1 MYSISFSFLRKA
13 PARFYKLTGAL
24 FTKLF
29 TMLFTKLFTKQ
40 FLYAATCLYL
50 SDEITLIMKE
60 YGSILSF
67 FSIAKI

>member
-29 TMLFTKLFTKQ
+29 IKLFTKQ

-60 YGSILSF
+60 
-67 FSIAKI
+67 

>member
-1 MYSISFSFLRKA
+1 M
-13 PARFYKLTGAL
+13 L

-29 TMLFTKLFTKQ
+29 NMLFIKLFIKLFTKQ

-60 YGSILSF
+60 
-67 FSIAKI
+67 